1 MSWNLKS
8 GSGRPTTLGFFT
20 PPLVFG
26 ARSVN
31 IVSFFKRETG
41 SMAQQ
46 YQPGQRWI
54 SDSEAELGLGT
65 VLAQDGRL
73 LTVLYPATGETRQYA
88 LRNAPLTR
96 VRFSPGDVITHFE
109 NWKMTVREVDDVDGL
124 LVYHG
129 LNAQNEVVTLP
140 ETQLSNFI
148 QFRLATDRL
157 FAGQID
163 QLSWFSLRYNTLE
176 HTSRQLQSSL
186 WGLGGVRAQPIAH
199 QLHIAREVA
208 DRIAPR
214 VLLADEVG
222 LGKTIE
228 AGLVI
233 HRQLLSGRA
242 NRVLILVPENLQH
255 QWLVEMRRRFNLQVA
270 LFDAERFMESD
281 AGNPFEDTQLALVA
295 LEWLVEDEKAQDAL
309 FAAGWDLMVVDEA
322 HHLVWHEDKASRE
335 YSLVEQLAEVIAG
348 VLLLTATPEQLGQDS
363 HFARLRL
370 LDPNRFHDLKAFRAE
385 SENYRPVA
393 QAVQELLDKG
403 KLSPQAQTTIHGFL
417 GAEGDALLAAV
428 NAGDDEAKSRLIRE
442 LLDRHGTGRVLFRNT
457 RAAVQGFP
465 ERKLHEYPLPCPVE
479 YLELP
484 VGEHAD
490 LYPEVS
496 FQAHSE
502 VSEEERW
509 WRFDPR
515 VDWLIDTLKMLKR
528 VKVLVI
534 CAHAE
539 TAMDLEDALRVRS
552 GIPATVFHEGMNILE
567 RDRAAAYFADE
578 EFGAQVLICSEIGS
592 EGRNF
597 QFSHHLV
604 LFDLPS
610 HPDLLEQRIGRLD
623 RIGQKHTIELHV
635 PFLET
640 SPQARLF
647 QWYHEALN
655 AFLNTCPTGNALQH
669 QFGSRLLPLLESG
682 DDDEW
687 QKLINEARAERERLE
702 SELHTGRDRLLEL
715 NSGGAGEG
723 EALVEAILDQDDQ
736 FSLPI
741 YMETLFDAFG
751 IDSEDH
757 SENALILKPSEK
769 MLDASFPLGD
779 DEGVTITYDRNQAL
793 SREDMQFITWEHPM
807 VQGGMDLVL
816 SGSMGNTAVALIK
829 NKALK
834 PGTVLLELIYVSE
847 VVAPRSL
854 QLGRYL
860 PPAALRC
867 LLDPNGN
874 DLSSRVSFNTLN
886 DQLESVPR
894 ASANKFIQAQRD
906 LLTPRINAGE
916 EKITP
921 KHAERVAEAQRR
933 LAADTEEELARLTAL
948 QAVNPTVRDSELV
961 ALRAQREQGLAMLE
975 KAALRLEA
983 IRVLVAG

>member
-1 MSWNLKS
+1 
-8 GSGRPTTLGFFT
+8 
-20 PPLVFG
+20 
-26 ARSVN
+26 
-31 IVSFFKRETG
+31 
-41 SMAQQ
+41 MAQQ

-73 LTVLYPATGETRQYA
+73 LTVLYPATGDTRQYS

-96 VRFSPGDVITHFE
+96 VRFSPGDQITHFE
-109 NWKMTVREVDDVDGL
+109 GWKLTVREVDDVDGL

-129 LNAQNEVVTLP
+129 LDGQNQACTLP

-148 QFRLATDRL
+148 QFRLASDRL

-163 QLSWFSLRYNTLE
+163 PLPWFSLRYNTLE
-176 HTSRQLQSSL
+176 HTSRQLQSAL
-186 WGLGGVRAQPIAH
+186 WGLGGTRAQPIAH

-242 NRVLILVPENLQH
+242 SRVLILVPENLQH

-270 LFDAERFMESD
+270 LFDAERFIESD
-281 AGNPFEDTQLALVA
+281 ASNPFEDAQLALVA
-295 LEWLVEDEKAQDAL
+295 LEWLTEDEKAQDAL
-309 FAAGWDLMVVDEA
+309 FAAGWDLLVVDEA
-322 HHLVWHEDKASRE
+322 HHLVWHEEQVSPE
-335 YSLVEQLAEVIAG
+335 YGLVEQLAQVIPG

-370 LDPNRFHDLKAFRAE
+370 LDPNRFHDLAAFRAE
-385 SENYRPVA
+385 SEHYRPVA
-393 QAVQELLDKG
+393 EAVQELLDEG
-403 KLSPQAQTTIHGFL
+403 RLSAKAHATIEGFL
-417 GAEGDALLAAV
+417 GAEGEALLAAV
-428 NAGDDEAKSRLIRE
+428 NDGDTQASARLIRE

-465 ERKLHEYPLPCPVE
+465 ERNLHPYPLPSPDQ
-479 YLELP
+479 YMELP
-484 VGEHAD
+484 VGEHAE
-490 LYPEVS
+490 LYPEVA
-496 FQAHSE
+496 FQSQGDTD
-502 VSEEERW
+502 EEERW

-552 GIPATVFHEGMNILE
+552 GIPATVFHEGMSILE

-597 QFSHHLV
+597 QFAHHLV
-604 LFDLPS
+604 LFDLPA

-635 PFLET
+635 PYLQN
-640 SPQARLF
+640 SPQERLF
-647 QWYHEALN
+647 QWYDQALN
-655 AFLNTCPTGNALQH
+655 AFLATCPTGNALQH
-669 QFGSRLLPLLESG
+669 QFGPRLLPLLESG
-682 DDDEW
+682 DDGEW
-687 QKLINEARAERERLE
+687 QVLVDEARAERERLE
-702 SELHTGRDRLLEL
+702 AELHSGRDRLLEL

-723 EALVEAILDQDDQ
+723 QELVEAILEQDDQ
-736 FSLPI
+736 FALPI

-834 PGTVLLELIYVSE
+834 PGTVLLELLFVSE

-867 LLDPNGN
+867 LLDTNGN
-874 DLSSRVSFNTLN
+874 DLASRVAFETLN

-894 ASANKFIQAQRD
+894 ASANKFVQAQRD
-906 LLTPRINAGE
+906 VLAKRISGGE
-916 EKITP
+916 EKILPT
-921 KHAERVAEAQRR
+921 HIERVAEAQRR
-933 LAADTEEELARLTAL
+933 LAAEADEELARLTAL
-948 QAVNPTVRDSELV
+948 KAVNPSVRDSEIDT
-961 ALRAQREQGLAMLE
+961 LRKQRDDGLAMLD

>member
-1 MSWNLKS
+1 
-8 GSGRPTTLGFFT
+8 
-20 PPLVFG
+20 
-26 ARSVN
+26 
-31 IVSFFKRETG
+31 
-41 SMAQQ
+41 MAQQ

-65 VLAQDGRL
+65 ILAQDGRL
-73 LTVLYPATGETRQYA
+73 LTVLYPATGDTRQYS

-96 VRFSPGDVITHFE
+96 VRFSPGDQITHFE
-109 NWKMTVREVDDVDGL
+109 GWKLTVREVEDIDGL
-124 LVYHG
+124 MVYHG
-129 LNAQNEVVTLP
+129 LDGQNQPRTLP

-148 QFRLATDRL
+148 QFRLASDRL

-163 QLSWFSLRYNTLE
+163 PLSWFSLRYNTLQ
-176 HTSRQLQSSL
+176 HTSKQMQSAL
-186 WGLGGVRAQPIAH
+186 WGLGGCRAQPIAH

-208 DRIAPR
+208 DRSAPR

-270 LFDAERFMESD
+270 LFDAERFIESD
-281 AGNPFEDTQLALVA
+281 ASNPFEDAQLALVA
-295 LEWLVEDEKAQDAL
+295 LEWLVDDEKAQDAL

-322 HHLVWHEDKASRE
+322 HHLVWHEDQASTE
-335 YSLVEQLAEVIAG
+335 YSLVEQLAQVIPG

-370 LDPNRFHDLKAFRAE
+370 LDPNRFHDLAAFRAE
-385 SENYRPVA
+385 SEHYRPVA
-393 QAVQELLDKG
+393 EAVQELLDEG
-403 KLSPQAQTTIHGFL
+403 RLSPKAHATIQGFL
-417 GAEGDALLAAV
+417 GAEGEALLAAV
-428 NAGDDEAKSRLIRE
+428 NDGDTQASARLIRE

-457 RAAVQGFP
+457 RAAIQGFP
-465 ERKLHEYPLPCPVE
+465 ERQLHPYPLATPE
-479 YLELP
+479 QYRDLP
-484 VGEHAD
+484 AGEHAE
-490 LYPEVS
+490 LYPEVA
-496 FQAHSE
+496 FQAQGE
-502 VSEEERW
+502 AADDERW

-528 VKVLVI
+528 TKVLVI

-552 GIPATVFHEGMNILE
+552 GIPASVFHEGMSILE

-597 QFSHHLV
+597 QFAHHLV
-604 LFDLPS
+604 MFDLPA

-623 RIGQKHTIELHV
+623 RIGQKHTIQLHI
-635 PFLET
+635 PYLQD
-640 SPQARLF
+640 SPQERLF
-647 QWYHEALN
+647 QWYHEGLN

-669 QFGSRLLPLLESG
+669 QFGPRLLPLLEGGESKAWNALVA
-682 DDDEW
+682 D
-687 QKLINEARAERERLE
+687 ARGERECLE
-702 SELHTGRDRLLEL
+702 AELHTGRDRLLEL

-723 EALVEAILDQDDQ
+723 QALVEDILEQDDQ
-736 FSLPI
+736 FALPI

-779 DEGVTITYDRNQAL
+779 DEGVTITYDRAQAL
-793 SREDMQFITWEHPM
+793 SREDMQFLTWEHPM

-834 PGTVLLELIYVSE
+834 PGTVLLELLFVSE

-867 LLDPNGN
+867 LLDANGN
-874 DLSSRVSFNTLN
+874 DLASRVAFETLN

-894 ASANKFIQAQRD
+894 ASANKFVQAQRD
-906 LLTPRINAGE
+906 VLAKRISGGE
-916 EKITP
+916 EKILP
-921 KHAERVAEAQRR
+921 IHVERVAEAQRR
-933 LAADTEEELARLTAL
+933 LAAEADEELARLVAL
-948 QAVNPTVRDSELV
+948 QAVNPSVRDSEID
-961 ALRAQREQGLAMLE
+961 ALRKQREDGLAMLE

>member
-1 MSWNLKS
+1 
-8 GSGRPTTLGFFT
+8 
-20 PPLVFG
+20 
-26 ARSVN
+26 
-31 IVSFFKRETG
+31 
-41 SMAQQ
+41 MAQQ

-65 VLAQDGRL
+65 ILAQDGRL
-73 LTVLYPATGETRQYA
+73 LTVLYPATGDTRQYS

-96 VRFSPGDVITHFE
+96 VRFSPGDQITHFE
-109 NWKMTVREVDDVDGL
+109 GWKLTVREVEDIDGL
-124 LVYHG
+124 MVYHG
-129 LNAQNEVVTLP
+129 LDAQNQPRTLP

-148 QFRLATDRL
+148 QFRLASDRL

-163 QLSWFSLRYNTLE
+163 PLSWFSLRYNTLH
-176 HTSRQLQSSL
+176 HTSKQMQSAL
-186 WGLGGVRAQPIAH
+186 WGLGGCRAQPIAH

-208 DRIAPR
+208 DRSAPR

-242 NRVLILVPENLQH
+242 SRVLILVPENLQH

-270 LFDAERFMESD
+270 LFDAERFIESD
-281 AGNPFEDTQLALVA
+281 ASNPFEDAQLALVA

-309 FAAGWDLMVVDEA
+309 FAAGWDLLVVDEA
-322 HHLVWHEDKASRE
+322 HHLVWHEDQVSAE
-335 YSLVEQLAEVIAG
+335 YALVEQLAEVIPG

-370 LDPNRFHDLKAFRAE
+370 LDPNRFHDLAAFRAE

-393 QAVQELLDKG
+393 EAVQELLDQG
-403 KLSPQAQTTIHGFL
+403 RLSPEAHATIEGFL
-417 GAEGDALLAAV
+417 GAEGEALLAAV
-428 NAGDDEAKSRLIRE
+428 SDGDTQASARLIRE

-465 ERKLHEYPLPCPVE
+465 ERQLHPYPLANPE
-479 YLELP
+479 QYQALP
-484 VGEHAD
+484 AGERAE
-490 LYPEVS
+490 LYPEVA
-496 FQAHSE
+496 FQAQGE
-502 VSEEERW
+502 TADEQRW

-528 VKVLVI
+528 TKVLVI

-552 GIPATVFHEGMNILE
+552 GIPASVFHEGMSILE

-597 QFSHHLV
+597 QFAHHLV
-604 LFDLPS
+604 MFDLPA

-623 RIGQKHTIELHV
+623 RIGQQHIIELHV
-635 PFLET
+635 PYLQD
-640 SPQARLF
+640 SPQERLF
-647 QWYHEALN
+647 QWYHEGLN

-669 QFGSRLLPLLESG
+669 QFGSRLLAQLAGGEAKAWTALVS
-682 DDDEW
+682 
-687 QKLINEARAERERLE
+687 EARAQRERLE
-702 SELHTGRDRLLEL
+702 AELHSGRDRLLEL

-723 EALVEAILDQDDQ
+723 QALVEAILEQDDQ
-736 FSLPI
+736 FALPI
-741 YMETLFDAFG
+741 YMETLFAAFG

-779 DEGVTITYDRNQAL
+779 DEGVTITYDRAQAL
-793 SREDMQFITWEHPM
+793 SREDMQFLTWEHPM

-816 SGSMGNTAVALIK
+816 SGSM
-829 NKALK
+829 
-834 PGTVLLELIYVSE
+834 
-847 VVAPRSL
+847 
-854 QLGRYL
+854 
-860 PPAALRC
+860 
-867 LLDPNGN
+867 
-874 DLSSRVSFNTLN
+874 
-886 DQLESVPR
+886 
-894 ASANKFIQAQRD
+894 
-906 LLTPRINAGE
+906 
-916 EKITP
+916 
-921 KHAERVAEAQRR
+921 
-933 LAADTEEELARLTAL
+933 
-948 QAVNPTVRDSELV
+948 
-961 ALRAQREQGLAMLE
+961 
-975 KAALRLEA
+975 
-983 IRVLVAG
+983 

>member
-1 MSWNLKS
+1 
-8 GSGRPTTLGFFT
+8 
-20 PPLVFG
+20 
-26 ARSVN
+26 
-31 IVSFFKRETG
+31 
-41 SMAQQ
+41 MA
-46 YQPGQRWI
+46 
-54 SDSEAELGLGT
+54 E
-65 VLAQDGRL
+65 
-73 LTVLYPATGETRQYA
+73 
-88 LRNAPLTR
+88 
-96 VRFSPGDVITHFE
+96 
-109 NWKMTVREVDDVDGL
+109 
-124 LVYHG
+124 
-129 LNAQNEVVTLP
+129 
-140 ETQLSNFI
+140 
-148 QFRLATDRL
+148 
-157 FAGQID
+157 
-163 QLSWFSLRYNTLE
+163 
-176 HTSRQLQSSL
+176 
-186 WGLGGVRAQPIAH
+186 
-199 QLHIAREVA
+199 
-208 DRIAPR
+208 
-214 VLLADEVG
+214 
-222 LGKTIE
+222 
-228 AGLVI
+228 
-233 HRQLLSGRA
+233 
-242 NRVLILVPENLQH
+242 
-255 QWLVEMRRRFNLQVA
+255 
-270 LFDAERFMESD
+270 
-281 AGNPFEDTQLALVA
+281 
-295 LEWLVEDEKAQDAL
+295 
-309 FAAGWDLMVVDEA
+309 
-322 HHLVWHEDKASRE
+322 
-335 YSLVEQLAEVIAG
+335 
-348 VLLLTATPEQLGQDS
+348 
-363 HFARLRL
+363 
-370 LDPNRFHDLKAFRAE
+370 
-385 SENYRPVA
+385 
-393 QAVQELLDKG
+393 AVQELLDKG
-403 KLSPQAQTTIHGFL
+403 RLSAKAHKTIQGFL
-417 GAEGDALLAAV
+417 GNEGEALLTAV
-428 NAGDDEAKSRLIRE
+428 NDGDTEASARLVRE

-465 ERKLHEYPLPCPVE
+465 ERKLHPYPLPCPDE

-484 VGEHAD
+484 LGDHAE

-496 FQAHSE
+496 FQAQPDA
-502 VSEEERW
+502 SEEERW
-509 WRFDPR
+509 WKFDPR
-515 VDWLIDTLKMLKR
+515 VEWLIDTLKMLKR
-528 VKVLVI
+528 TKVLVI

-623 RIGQKHTIELHV
+623 RIGQKHIIELHV
-635 PFLET
+635 PYLET
-640 SPQARLF
+640 SPQERLF

-669 QFGSRLLPLLESG
+669 QFGPRLLPLLEEA
-682 DDDEW
+682 DDGEW
-687 QKLINEARAERERLE
+687 QALIDEARTERERLE
-702 SELHTGRDRLLEL
+702 AELHTGRDRLLEL

-723 EALVEAILDQDDQ
+723 DALVEDILEQDDQ
-736 FSLPI
+736 FALPI

-834 PGTVLLELIYVSE
+834 PGTVLLELLYVSE

-867 LLDPNGN
+867 LLDANGN
-874 DLSSRVSFNTLN
+874 DLSPRVSFETLN

-906 LLTPRINAGE
+906 QLTPRINAGE
-916 EKITP
+916 DKIAP
-921 KHAERVAEAQRR
+921 RHAERVAEARRR
-933 LAADTEEELARLTAL
+933 LAADTDEELARLTAL
-948 QAVNPTVRDSELV
+948 QAVNPTVRDSELD
-961 ALRAQREQGLAMLE
+961 ALRQQREQGLAMLD

>member
-1 MSWNLKS
+1 
-8 GSGRPTTLGFFT
+8 
-20 PPLVFG
+20 
-26 ARSVN
+26 
-31 IVSFFKRETG
+31 
-41 SMAQQ
+41 MAQQ

-65 VLAQDGRL
+65 ILAQDGRL
-73 LTVLYPATGETRQYA
+73 LTVLYPATGDTRQYA

-96 VRFSPGDVITHFE
+96 VRFSPGDQITHFE
-109 NWKMTVREVDDVDGL
+109 GWKLTVREVEDIDGL
-124 LVYHG
+124 MVYHG
-129 LNAQNEVVTLP
+129 LDGQNQPRTLP

-148 QFRLATDRL
+148 QFRLASDRL

-163 QLSWFSLRYNTLE
+163 PLSWFSLRYNTLQ
-176 HTSRQLQSSL
+176 HTSKQMQSSL
-186 WGLGGVRAQPIAH
+186 WGLGGCRAQPIAH

-208 DRIAPR
+208 DRSAPR

-242 NRVLILVPENLQH
+242 SRVLILVPENLQH

-270 LFDAERFMESD
+270 LFDAERFIESD
-281 AGNPFEDTQLALVA
+281 ASNPFEDAQLALVA
-295 LEWLVEDEKAQDAL
+295 LEWLVDDDKAQDAL

-322 HHLVWHEDKASRE
+322 HHLVWHEEQASAE
-335 YSLVEQLAEVIAG
+335 YALVEQLAEVIPG

-370 LDPNRFHDLKAFRAE
+370 LDPNRFHDLAAFRAE
-385 SENYRPVA
+385 SEHYRPVA
-393 QAVQELLDKG
+393 EAVQELLDEG
-403 KLSPQAQTTIHGFL
+403 RLSPTAHATIQGFL
-417 GAEGDALLAAV
+417 GAEGEALLAAV
-428 NAGDDEAKSRLIRE
+428 SDGDSQASARLVRE

-465 ERKLHEYPLPCPVE
+465 ERNLHPYPLANPE
-479 YLELP
+479 QYRDLP
-484 VGEHAD
+484 AGEHAE
-490 LYPEVS
+490 LYPEVA
-496 FQAHSE
+496 FQAQGES
-502 VSEEERW
+502 SDEERW

-528 VKVLVI
+528 TKVLVI

-552 GIPATVFHEGMNILE
+552 GIPATVFHEGMSILE

-597 QFSHHLV
+597 QFAHHLV
-604 LFDLPS
+604 MFDLPA

-635 PFLET
+635 PYLQD
-640 SPQARLF
+640 SPQQRLF
-647 QWYHEALN
+647 QWYHDGLN

-669 QFGSRLLPLLESG
+669 QFGPRLLPMLEGG
-682 DDDEW
+682 DDKVWDA
-687 QKLINEARAERERLE
+687 LVAEARGERERLE
-702 SELHTGRDRLLEL
+702 AELHSGRDRLLEL

-723 EALVEAILDQDDQ
+723 QALVEAILEQDDQ
-736 FSLPI
+736 FALPI

-779 DEGVTITYDRNQAL
+779 DEGVTITYDRAQAL
-793 SREDMQFITWEHPM
+793 SREDMQFLTWEHPM

-834 PGTVLLELIYVSE
+834 PGTVLLELLFVSE

-867 LLDPNGN
+867 LLDANGN
-874 DLSSRVSFNTLN
+874 DLAGRVAFETLN

-894 ASANKFIQAQRD
+894 ASANKFVQAQRD
-906 LLTPRINAGE
+906 VLATRISGGE
-916 EKITP
+916 AKIMPT
-921 KHAERVAEAQRR
+921 HVERVAEAQRR
-933 LAADTEEELARLTAL
+933 LAAEADEELARLTAL
-948 QAVNPTVRDSELV
+948 KAVNPSVRDSEIE
-961 ALRAQREQGLAMLE
+961 ALRKQREDGLAMLE

>member
-1 MSWNLKS
+1 
-8 GSGRPTTLGFFT
+8 
-20 PPLVFG
+20 
-26 ARSVN
+26 
-31 IVSFFKRETG
+31 
-41 SMAQQ
+41 MAQ

-65 VLAQDGRL
+65 ILAEDGRL

-88 LRNAPLTR
+88 TRNAPLTR
-96 VRFSPGDVITHFE
+96 VRFAPGDEITHFE
-109 NWKMTVREVDDVDGL
+109 GWKLTVQEVEDVDGL

-129 LNAQNEVVTLP
+129 LDAQHKPVTMP

-148 QFRLATDRL
+148 QFRLASDRL

-163 QLSWFSLRYNTLE
+163 PLAWFALRYHSLE
-176 HTSRQLQSSL
+176 HNSRLLQSSL
-186 WGLGGVRAQPIAH
+186 WGLGGARAQPIAH

-242 NRVLILVPENLQH
+242 SRVLILVPENLQH
-255 QWLVEMRRRFNLQVA
+255 QWLVEMRRRFNLDVA

-281 AGNPFEDTQLALVA
+281 ASNPFEDCQLALVA
-295 LEWLVEDEKAQDAL
+295 LEWLKDDEKAQDAL
-309 FAAGWDLMVVDEA
+309 FAAGWDLLVVDEA
-322 HHLVWHEDKASRE
+322 HHLVWHPEQASAE
-335 YSLVEQLAEVIAG
+335 YSLVEQLAEVIPG

-370 LDPNRFHDLKAFRAE
+370 LDPARFHDLEAFRAE
-385 SENYRPVA
+385 SSQYRPVA
-393 QAVQELLDKG
+393 EAVQELLEQG
-403 KLSPQAQTTIHGFL
+403 KLSAQARDAIGGFL
-417 GAEGDALLAAV
+417 GDEGRELLDAV
-428 NAGDDEAKSRLIRE
+428 DSGDDDARARLVRE
-442 LLDRHGTGRVLFRNT
+442 LLDRHGTGRLLFRNT

-465 ERKLHEYPLPCPVE
+465 ERELHPYPLPSPDE

-484 VGEHAD
+484 VGEHAE

-496 FQAHSE
+496 YQAQ
-502 VSEEERW
+502 EEIDDEQRW
-509 WRFDPR
+509 WRIDPR
-515 VDWLIDTLKMLKR
+515 VEWLIDTLKMLKKF
-528 VKVLVI
+528 KVLVI

-539 TAMDLEDALRVRS
+539 TALDLEDALRVRS
-552 GIPATVFHEGMNILE
+552 GIPATVFHEGMSILE

-597 QFSHHLV
+597 QFAHHLV
-604 LFDLPS
+604 LFDLPA
-610 HPDLLEQRIGRLD
+610 HPDLLEQRVGRLD
-623 RIGQKHTIELHV
+623 RIGQKHRIQLHV
-635 PFLET
+635 PYLEN
-640 SPQARLF
+640 SPQERLF
-647 QWYHEALN
+647 QWYHQALN
-655 AFLNTCPTGNALQH
+655 AFLATCPTGNALQH
-669 QFGSRLLPLLESG
+669 QFGPRLLPLLENG
-682 DDDEW
+682 DDGQWQQLLDE
-687 QKLINEARAERERLE
+687 ATAERIRLE
-702 SELHTGRDRLLEL
+702 GELHSGRDRLLEL

-723 EALVEAILDQDDQ
+723 EALVEAILEQDDQ
-736 FSLPI
+736 FTLPI
-741 YMETLFDAFG
+741 YMEELFNAFG

-757 SENALILKPSEK
+757 SDNALILRPSEK

-779 DEGVTITYDRNQAL
+779 DEAVTITYDREQAL
-793 SREDMQFITWEHPM
+793 AREDMQFLTWEHPM

-834 PGTVLLELIYVSE
+834 PGTVLLELLYVSE
-847 VVAPRSL
+847 VVGPRKL
-854 QLGRYL
+854 QLGRFL

-867 LLDPNGN
+867 LLDANGN
-874 DLSSRVSFNTLN
+874 DLAPKVGFETLN

-894 ASANKFIQAQRD
+894 ASANKFVQAQRD
-906 LLTPRINAGE
+906 VLAKQINDAEAKVMPR
-916 EKITP
+916 
-921 KHAERVAEAQRR
+921 HVERVAEAKRR
-933 LAADTEEELARLTAL
+933 LIAELDEELARLVAL
-948 QAVNPTVRDSELV
+948 QAVNPSVRDSEIN
-961 ALRAQREQGLAMLE
+961 ALREQREQSLAMFD

>member
-1 MSWNLKS
+1 
-8 GSGRPTTLGFFT
+8 
-20 PPLVFG
+20 
-26 ARSVN
+26 
-31 IVSFFKRETG
+31 
-41 SMAQQ
+41 MAQ

-65 VLAQDGRL
+65 ILAEDGRL

-88 LRNAPLTR
+88 TRNAPLTR
-96 VRFSPGDVITHFE
+96 VRFAPGDEITHFE
-109 NWKMTVREVDDVDGL
+109 GWKLTVQEVEDVDGL

-129 LNAQNEVVTLP
+129 LDAQHKPVTMP

-148 QFRLATDRL
+148 QFRLASDRL

-163 QLSWFSLRYNTLE
+163 PLAWFALRYHSLE
-176 HTSRQLQSSL
+176 HNSRLLQSSL
-186 WGLGGVRAQPIAH
+186 WGLGGARAQPIAH

-242 NRVLILVPENLQH
+242 GRVLILVPENLQH
-255 QWLVEMRRRFNLQVA
+255 QWLVEMRRRFNLDVA

-281 AGNPFEDTQLALVA
+281 ASNPFEDCQLALVA
-295 LEWLVEDEKAQDAL
+295 LEWLKDDEKAQDAL
-309 FAAGWDLMVVDEA
+309 FAAGWDLLVVDEA
-322 HHLVWHEDKASRE
+322 HHLVWHPEQASAE
-335 YSLVEQLAEVIAG
+335 YSLVEQLAEVIPG

-370 LDPNRFHDLKAFRAE
+370 LDPARFHDLEAFRAE
-385 SENYRPVA
+385 SSQYRPVA
-393 QAVQELLDKG
+393 EAVQELLDQG
-403 KLSPQAQTTIHGFL
+403 KLSAQARDAIGGFL
-417 GAEGDALLAAV
+417 GDEGRELLDAIDG
-428 NAGDDEAKSRLIRE
+428 GDEEARARLVRE
-442 LLDRHGTGRVLFRNT
+442 LLDRHGTGRLLFRNT

-465 ERKLHEYPLPCPVE
+465 ERELHPYPLPSPDE

-484 VGEHAD
+484 LGEHAE

-496 FQAHSE
+496 YQAQDDID
-502 VSEEERW
+502 EEQRW
-509 WRFDPR
+509 WRIDPR
-515 VDWLIDTLKMLKR
+515 VEWLIDTLKMLKKF
-528 VKVLVI
+528 KVLVI

-539 TAMDLEDALRVRS
+539 TALDLEDALRVRS
-552 GIPATVFHEGMNILE
+552 GIPATVFHEGMSILE

-597 QFSHHLV
+597 QFAHHLV
-604 LFDLPS
+604 LFDLPA

-623 RIGQKHTIELHV
+623 RIGQKHRIQLHV
-635 PFLET
+635 PYLEN
-640 SPQARLF
+640 SPQERLF
-647 QWYHEALN
+647 QWYHQALN
-655 AFLNTCPTGNALQH
+655 AFLATCPTGNALQH
-669 QFGSRLLPLLESG
+669 QFGPRLLPLLENG
-682 DDDEW
+682 DDGQWQQLVDE
-687 QKLINEARAERERLE
+687 ATAERIRLE
-702 SELHTGRDRLLEL
+702 GELHSGRDRLLEL

-723 EALVEAILDQDDQ
+723 EALVEAILEQDDQ
-736 FSLPI
+736 FTLPI
-741 YMETLFDAFG
+741 YMEELFNAFG

-757 SENALILKPSEK
+757 SDNALILRPSEK

-779 DEGVTITYDRNQAL
+779 DEAVTITYDREQAL
-793 SREDMQFITWEHPM
+793 AREDMQFLTWEHPM

-834 PGTVLLELIYVSE
+834 PGTVLLELLYVSE
-847 VVAPRSL
+847 VVGPRKL
-854 QLGRYL
+854 QLGRFL

-867 LLDPNGN
+867 LLDANGN
-874 DLSSRVSFNTLN
+874 DLAAKVGFETLN

-894 ASANKFIQAQRD
+894 ASANKFVQAQRD
-906 LLTPRINAGE
+906 VLAKQINDAEAKVMPR
-916 EKITP
+916 
-921 KHAERVAEAQRR
+921 HVERVAEAKRR
-933 LAADTEEELARLTAL
+933 LIAELDEELARLVAL
-948 QAVNPTVRDSELV
+948 RAVNPSVRDSEIE
-961 ALRAQREQGLAMLE
+961 ALREQREQSLAMFD

>member
-1 MSWNLKS
+1 
-8 GSGRPTTLGFFT
+8 
-20 PPLVFG
+20 
-26 ARSVN
+26 
-31 IVSFFKRETG
+31 
-41 SMAQQ
+41 MAQ

-65 VLAQDGRL
+65 VLSEDGRL

-88 LRNAPLTR
+88 TRNAPLTR
-96 VRFSPGDVITHFE
+96 VRFSPGDDIAHFE
-109 NWKMTVREVDDVDGL
+109 GWKLTVQEVDDVDGL

-129 LNAQNEVVTLP
+129 LNAQHQPVTMP

-148 QFRLATDRL
+148 QFRLASDRL

-163 QLSWFSLRYNTLE
+163 PLPWFRLRYQTLG
-176 HTSRQLQSSL
+176 HNSRLLQSSL
-186 WGLGGVRAQPIAH
+186 WGLGGARAQPIAH

-208 DRIAPR
+208 DRSAPR

-242 NRVLILVPENLQH
+242 SRVLILVPENLQH
-255 QWLVEMRRRFNLQVA
+255 QWLVEMRRRFNLPVA
-270 LFDAERFMESD
+270 LFDRERCAESD
-281 AGNPFEDTQLALVA
+281 ADNPFEDTQLALVA
-295 LEWLVEDEKAQDAL
+295 LEWLTEDDKAQDYL
-309 FAAGWDLMVVDEA
+309 LAADWDLLVVDEA
-322 HHLVWHEDKASRE
+322 HHLVWHPEQASRE
-335 YSLVEQLAEVIAG
+335 YDLVERLARQIAG
-348 VLLLTATPEQLGQDS
+348 VLLLTATPEQLGLDS

-370 LDPNRFHDLKAFRAE
+370 LDPDRFHDLAAFRAE
-385 SENYRPVA
+385 SAQYQPVA
-393 QAVQELLDKG
+393 EAVQELLDQG
-403 KLSPQAQTTIHGFL
+403 SLSSQARTAIHGFL
-417 GAEGDALLAAV
+417 GSAGDELLAAV
-428 NAGDDEAKSRLIRE
+428 ESGDAEARARMVRE

-457 RAAVQGFP
+457 RSAVRGFP
-465 ERKLHEYPLPCPVE
+465 ERQLHPYPLACPDV

-496 FQAHSE
+496 YQAQPE
-502 VSEEERW
+502 AGEEQRW

-515 VDWLIDTLKMLKR
+515 VEWLIDTLKMLKK

-539 TAMDLEDALRVRS
+539 TALDLEDALRVRS
-552 GIPATVFHEGMNILE
+552 GILATVFHEGMNILE

-597 QFSHHLV
+597 QFAHHLV

-623 RIGQKHTIELHV
+623 RIGQQHTIQLHV
-635 PFLET
+635 PYLEN
-640 SPQARLF
+640 SPQERLF
-647 QWYHEALN
+647 QWYHQALN
-655 AFLNTCPTGNALQH
+655 AFCNTCPTGNALQH
-669 QFGSRLLPLLESG
+669 QFGPRLLPLLEAG
-682 DDDEW
+682 DDGEW
-687 QKLINEARAERERLE
+687 QALVDEAQTERVRLE
-702 SELHTGRDRLLEL
+702 GELHAGRDRLLEL

-723 EALVEAILDQDDQ
+723 EALVEAILEQDDEYA
-736 FSLPI
+736 LPI
-741 YMETLFDAFG
+741 YMEALFDAFG

-757 SENALILKPSEK
+757 SENALILRPSEK

-779 DEGVTITYDRNQAL
+779 DEGVTITYDRDQAL
-793 SREDMQFITWEHPM
+793 SREDMQFLTWEHPM

-834 PGTVLLELIYVSE
+834 PGTVLLELLYVSE
-847 VVAPRSL
+847 VVAPRAL

-867 LLDPNGN
+867 LLDNNGN
-874 DLSSRVSFNTLN
+874 DLASKVSFETLS

-894 ASANKFIQAQRD
+894 ASANKFVQAQREV
-906 LLTPRINAGE
+906 LNPQINAGE
-916 EKITP
+916 AKVAP
-921 KHAERVAEAQRR
+921 RHAERVAEAKRR

-948 QAVNPTVRDSELV
+948 QAVNPSVRTSELE
-961 ALRAQREQGLAMLE
+961 ALRKQREQGLAMLD

>member
-1 MSWNLKS
+1 
-8 GSGRPTTLGFFT
+8 
-20 PPLVFG
+20 
-26 ARSVN
+26 
-31 IVSFFKRETG
+31 
-41 SMAQQ
+41 MAQ

-54 SDSEAELGLGT
+54 SESEAELGLGT
-65 VLAQDGRL
+65 VLSEDGRL

-88 LRNAPLTR
+88 TRNAPLTR
-96 VRFSPGDVITHFE
+96 VRFSPGDDITHFE
-109 NWKMTVREVDDVDGL
+109 GWKLTVQEVDDVDGL

-129 LNAQNEVVTLP
+129 LNAQHEPVTMP

-148 QFRLATDRL
+148 QFRLASDRL

-163 QLSWFSLRYNTLE
+163 PLAWFSLRYQTLA

-208 DRIAPR
+208 DRSAPR

-270 LFDAERFMESD
+270 LFDAERCAESD
-281 AGNPFEDTQLALVA
+281 ADNPFEDSQLALVA
-295 LEWLVEDEKAQDAL
+295 LEWLRDDERAQAHL
-309 FAAGWDLMVVDEA
+309 LAADWDLLVVDEA
-322 HHLVWHEDKASRE
+322 HHLVWHPEQASAE
-335 YSLVEQLAEVIAG
+335 YQLVEELARQIAG
-348 VLLLTATPEQLGQDS
+348 VLLLTATPEQLGLDS

-370 LDPNRFHDLKAFRAE
+370 LDPDRFHDLEAFRAE
-385 SENYRPVA
+385 SAQYQPVA
-393 QAVQELLDKG
+393 EAVQELLDQG
-403 KLSPQAQTTIHGFL
+403 KLSKKARDAIHGFL
-417 GAEGDALLAAV
+417 GTEGDELLAAV
-428 NAGDDEAKSRLIRE
+428 ESGDNDARARMVRE

-457 RAAVQGFP
+457 RSAVQGFP
-465 ERKLHEYPLPCPVE
+465 ERELHAYPLECPDE

-484 VGEHAD
+484 LGEHAD

-496 FQAHSE
+496 YQAQPE
-502 VSEEERW
+502 ANNDERW

-515 VDWLIDTLKMLKR
+515 VEWLIDTLKMLKK

-539 TAMDLEDALRVRS
+539 TALDLEDALRVRS
-552 GIPATVFHEGMNILE
+552 GIPTSVFHEGMNILE

-604 LFDLPS
+604 LFDLPA

-623 RIGQKHTIELHV
+623 RIGQKHTIQLHV
-635 PFLET
+635 PYLQT
-640 SPQARLF
+640 SPQERLF
-647 QWYHEALN
+647 QWYHQALN

-669 QFGSRLLPLLESG
+669 QFGPRLLPLLEAG

-687 QKLINEARAERERLE
+687 QTLVDEAQAERLRLE
-702 SELHTGRDRLLEL
+702 GELHAGRDRLLEL

-723 EALVEAILDQDDQ
+723 EALVEAILEQDDE
-736 FSLPI
+736 FALPI
-741 YMETLFDAFG
+741 YMEALFDAFG

-757 SENALILKPSEK
+757 SDNALILRPSEK

-779 DEGVTITYDRNQAL
+779 DEAVTITYDRNLAL
-793 SREDMQFITWEHPM
+793 SREDMQFLTWEHPM

-816 SGSMGNTAVALIK
+816 SGSMGNTSVALLK

-834 PGTVLLELIYVSE
+834 PGTVLLELLYVSE
-847 VVAPRSL
+847 VVAPRAL

-867 LLDPNGN
+867 LLDSNGN
-874 DLSSRVSFNTLN
+874 DLVGKVSLDKLN
-886 DQLESVPR
+886 EQLESVPR
-894 ASANKFIQAQRD
+894 ASANKFVQAQREV
-906 LLTPRINAGE
+906 LNPKINAGE
-916 EKITP
+916 AKIAP
-921 KHAERVAEAQRR
+921 VHAQRVAEAKQR

-948 QAVNPTVRDSELV
+948 QAVNPSVRTSELD
-961 ALRAQREQGLAMLE
+961 ALRHRREQGLAMLD

>member
-1 MSWNLKS
+1 
-8 GSGRPTTLGFFT
+8 
-20 PPLVFG
+20 
-26 ARSVN
+26 
-31 IVSFFKRETG
+31 
-41 SMAQQ
+41 MAQQ

-65 VLAQDGRL
+65 ILAQDGRL
-73 LTVLYPATGETRQYA
+73 LTVLYPATGDTRQYS

-96 VRFSPGDVITHFE
+96 VRFSPGDQITHFE
-109 NWKMTVREVDDVDGL
+109 GWKLTVREVEDIDGL
-124 LVYHG
+124 MVYHG
-129 LNAQNEVVTLP
+129 LDGQNQARTLP

-148 QFRLATDRL
+148 QFRLASDRL

-163 QLSWFSLRYNTLE
+163 PLSWFSLRYNTLQ
-176 HTSRQLQSSL
+176 HTSKQMQSSL
-186 WGLGGVRAQPIAH
+186 WGLGGCRAQPIAH

-208 DRIAPR
+208 DRSAPR

-242 NRVLILVPENLQH
+242 SRVLILVPENLQH

-270 LFDAERFMESD
+270 LFDAERFIESD
-281 AGNPFEDTQLALVA
+281 ASNPFEDAQLALVA
-295 LEWLVEDEKAQDAL
+295 LEWLVDDEKAQDAL

-322 HHLVWHEDKASRE
+322 HHLVWHEEQASTE
-335 YSLVEQLAEVIAG
+335 YSLVEQLAQVIPG

-370 LDPNRFHDLKAFRAE
+370 LDPNRFHDLAAFRAE
-385 SENYRPVA
+385 SEHYRPVA
-393 QAVQELLDKG
+393 EAVQELLDEG
-403 KLSPQAQTTIHGFL
+403 RLSPKAHATIQGFL
-417 GAEGDALLAAV
+417 GAEGEALLAAV
-428 NAGDDEAKSRLIRE
+428 SDGDSQASARLIRE

-457 RAAVQGFP
+457 RAAIQGFP
-465 ERKLHEYPLPCPVE
+465 ERQLHPYPLANPE
-479 YLELP
+479 QYRDLP
-484 VGEHAD
+484 AGEHAE
-490 LYPEVS
+490 LYPEVA
-496 FQAHSE
+496 FQAQGEASD
-502 VSEEERW
+502 EERW

-528 VKVLVI
+528 TKVLVI

-552 GIPATVFHEGMNILE
+552 GIPATVFHEGMSILE

-597 QFSHHLV
+597 QFAHHLV
-604 LFDLPS
+604 MFDLPA

-623 RIGQKHTIELHV
+623 RIGQKHTIELHI
-635 PFLET
+635 PYLQD
-640 SPQARLF
+640 SPQERLF
-647 QWYHEALN
+647 QWYHDGLN

-669 QFGSRLLPLLESG
+669 RFGPRLLPMLEGG
-682 DDDEW
+682 DGKAW
-687 QKLINEARAERERLE
+687 TALVAEARGERERLE
-702 SELHTGRDRLLEL
+702 AELHSGRDRLLEL

-723 EALVEAILDQDDQ
+723 QALVEAILEQDDQ
-736 FSLPI
+736 FALPI

-779 DEGVTITYDRNQAL
+779 DEGVTITYDRAQAL
-793 SREDMQFITWEHPM
+793 SREDMQFLTWEHPM

-834 PGTVLLELIYVSE
+834 PGTVLLELLFVSE

-867 LLDPNGN
+867 LLDANGN
-874 DLSSRVSFNTLN
+874 DLASRVAFETLN

-894 ASANKFIQAQRD
+894 ASANKFVQAQRD
-906 LLTPRINAGE
+906 VLAKRISGGE
-916 EKITP
+916 EKILPT
-921 KHAERVAEAQRR
+921 HVERVAEAQRR
-933 LAADTEEELARLTAL
+933 LAAEADEELARLTAL
-948 QAVNPTVRDSELV
+948 KAVNPSVRDSEIDT
-961 ALRAQREQGLAMLE
+961 LRKQREDGLAMLE

>member
-1 MSWNLKS
+1 
-8 GSGRPTTLGFFT
+8 
-20 PPLVFG
+20 
-26 ARSVN
+26 
-31 IVSFFKRETG
+31 
-41 SMAQQ
+41 MAQQ

-65 VLAQDGRL
+65 ILAQDGRL
-73 LTVLYPATGETRQYA
+73 LTVLYPATGDTRQYS

-96 VRFSPGDVITHFE
+96 VRFSPGDQITHFE
-109 NWKMTVREVDDVDGL
+109 GWKLTVREVDMVDGL
-124 LVYHG
+124 LIYHG
-129 LNAQNEVVTLP
+129 IDPQNVPRTMP

-148 QFRLATDRL
+148 QFRLASDRL

-163 QLSWFSLRYNTLE
+163 PLSWFSLRYNTLQ
-176 HTSRQLQSSL
+176 HTSKQMLSSL

-242 NRVLILVPENLQH
+242 SRVLILVPENLQH

-270 LFDAERFMESD
+270 LFDAERFIESD
-281 AGNPFEDTQLALVA
+281 ASNPFEDAQLALVA

-322 HHLVWHEDKASRE
+322 HHLVWHEEQASAE
-335 YSLVEQLAEVIAG
+335 YSLVEQLAQVIPG

-370 LDPNRFHDLKAFRAE
+370 LDPNRFHDLAAFRAE

-393 QAVQELLDKG
+393 EAVQELLDEG
-403 KLSPQAQTTIHGFL
+403 RLSPKAHATIHGFL
-417 GAEGDALLAAV
+417 GAEGEALLAAV
-428 NAGDDEAKSRLIRE
+428 NDGDTQASARLIRE

-457 RAAVQGFP
+457 RAAIQGFP
-465 ERKLHEYPLPCPVE
+465 ERELHPYPLANPE
-479 YLELP
+479 QYAALP
-484 VGEHAD
+484 AGERAE
-490 LYPEVS
+490 LYPEVA
-496 FQAHSE
+496 FQAQGETSD
-502 VSEEERW
+502 EERW

-528 VKVLVI
+528 TKVLVI

-552 GIPATVFHEGMNILE
+552 GIPASVFHEGMSILE

-597 QFSHHLV
+597 QFAHHLV
-604 LFDLPS
+604 MFDLPA

-623 RIGQKHTIELHV
+623 RIGQKHTIQLHI
-635 PFLET
+635 PYLQN
-640 SPQARLF
+640 SPQERLF
-647 QWYHEALN
+647 QWYQQGLN

-669 QFGSRLLPLLESG
+669 KFGPRLLPLLAEG
-682 DDDEW
+682 EEKAWDTLVAD
-687 QKLINEARAERERLE
+687 ARQERERLE
-702 SELHTGRDRLLEL
+702 AELHTGRDRLLEL

-723 EALVEAILDQDDQ
+723 EALVEAILEQDDQ
-736 FSLPI
+736 FALPI

-757 SENALILKPSEK
+757 SENALVLRPSEK

-793 SREDMQFITWEHPM
+793 SREDMQFLTWEHPM

-834 PGTVLLELIYVSE
+834 PGTVLLELLYVSE

-867 LLDPNGN
+867 LLDANGN
-874 DLSSRVSFNTLN
+874 DLSARVSFETLN
-886 DQLESVPR
+886 DQLESVPK
-894 ASANKFIQAQRD
+894 ASANKFVQAQRD
-906 LLTPRINAGE
+906 VLGQRIAAGE
-916 EKITP
+916 AKILP
-921 KHAERVAEAQRR
+921 SHEARVAEAQQR
-933 LAADTEEELARLTAL
+933 LAAESDEELARLTAL
-948 QAVNPTVRDSELV
+948 QAVNPSVRDSEV
-961 ALRAQREQGLAMLE
+961 DALRKQREDGMAALQ

>member
-1 MSWNLKS
+1 
-8 GSGRPTTLGFFT
+8 
-20 PPLVFG
+20 
-26 ARSVN
+26 
-31 IVSFFKRETG
+31 
-41 SMAQQ
+41 MAQQ

-96 VRFSPGDVITHFE
+96 VRFSPGDSITHFE
-109 NWKMTVREVDDVDGL
+109 GWKMTVQQVDDVDGL
-124 LVYHG
+124 MFYHG
-129 LNAQNEVVTLP
+129 LNGQNEAVTLP

-148 QFRLATDRL
+148 QFRLASDRL

-163 QLSWFSLRYNTLE
+163 PLAWFSLRYNTLE

-242 NRVLILVPENLQH
+242 SRVLILVPENLQH

-270 LFDAERFMESD
+270 LFDEERFIESD
-281 AGNPFEDTQLALVA
+281 ASNPFEDTQLALVA

-309 FAAGWDLMVVDEA
+309 FAAGWDLLVVDEA
-322 HHLVWHEDKASRE
+322 HHLVWHEDKASPE
-335 YSLVEQLAEVIAG
+335 YTLVEQLAETIPG

-370 LDPNRFHDLKAFRAE
+370 LDPNRFHDLAAFRAE
-385 SENYRPVA
+385 SDNYRPVA
-393 QAVQELLDKG
+393 EAVQELLDKG
-403 KLSPQAQTTIHGFL
+403 RLSPEAHKTIHGFL
-417 GAEGDALLAAV
+417 GNEGEALLTAV
-428 NAGDDEAKSRLIRE
+428 NDGDTEASARLVRE

-465 ERKLHEYPLPCPVE
+465 ERKLHPYPLPCPDE

-484 VGEHAD
+484 LGDHAE

-496 FQAHSE
+496 FQAQPDA
-502 VSEEERW
+502 SEEERW
-509 WRFDPR
+509 WKFDPR
-515 VDWLIDTLKMLKR
+515 VEWLIDQLKMLKR
-528 VKVLVI
+528 TKVLVI

-597 QFSHHLV
+597 QFAHHLV

-623 RIGQKHTIELHV
+623 RIGQKHIIELHV
-635 PFLET
+635 PYLET
-640 SPQARLF
+640 SPQERLF
-647 QWYHEALN
+647 QWYNEALN

-669 QFGSRLLPLLESG
+669 QFGPRLLPLLEEA
-682 DDDEW
+682 DDGEW
-687 QKLINEARAERERLE
+687 QALIDEARSERERLE
-702 SELHTGRDRLLEL
+702 EELHTGRDRLLEL

-723 EALVEAILDQDDQ
+723 DALVEAILEQDDQ
-736 FSLPI
+736 FALPI

-834 PGTVLLELIYVSE
+834 PGTVLLELLYVSE

-867 LLDPNGN
+867 LLDANGN
-874 DLSSRVSFNTLN
+874 DLSPRVSFETLN

-906 LLTPRINAGE
+906 QLTPRINAGE
-916 EKITP
+916 DKIAP
-921 KHAERVAEAQRR
+921 RHAERVAEARRR
-933 LAADTEEELARLTAL
+933 LAADTDEELARLTAL
-948 QAVNPTVRDSELV
+948 QAVNPSVRDSELD
-961 ALRAQREQGLAMLE
+961 ALRKQREQGLAMLD

>member
-1 MSWNLKS
+1 
-8 GSGRPTTLGFFT
+8 
-20 PPLVFG
+20 
-26 ARSVN
+26 
-31 IVSFFKRETG
+31 
-41 SMAQQ
+41 MAQ

-65 VLAQDGRL
+65 ILAEDGRL

-88 LRNAPLTR
+88 TRNAPLTR
-96 VRFSPGDVITHFE
+96 VRFAPGDEITHFE
-109 NWKMTVREVDDVDGL
+109 GWKLTVQEVEDVDGL

-129 LNAQNEVVTLP
+129 LDAQHQPVTMP

-148 QFRLATDRL
+148 QFRLASDRL

-163 QLSWFSLRYNTLE
+163 PLAWFALRYHSLE
-176 HTSRQLQSSL
+176 HNSRLLQSSL
-186 WGLGGVRAQPIAH
+186 WGLGGARAQPIAH

-242 NRVLILVPENLQH
+242 SRVLILVPENLQH
-255 QWLVEMRRRFNLQVA
+255 QWLVEMRRRFNLDVA

-281 AGNPFEDTQLALVA
+281 ASNPFEDCQLALVA
-295 LEWLVEDEKAQDAL
+295 LEWLKDDDKAQDAL
-309 FAAGWDLMVVDEA
+309 FAAGWDLLVVDEA
-322 HHLVWHEDKASRE
+322 HHLVWHPEQASAE
-335 YSLVEQLAEVIAG
+335 YSLVEQLAEVIPG

-370 LDPNRFHDLKAFRAE
+370 LDPARFHDLEAFRAE
-385 SENYRPVA
+385 SSQYRPVA
-393 QAVQELLDKG
+393 EAVQELLDQG
-403 KLSPQAQTTIHGFL
+403 RLSAQARDAIGGFL
-417 GAEGDALLAAV
+417 GDEGRELLDAIDG
-428 NAGDDEAKSRLIRE
+428 GDEQARARLVRE
-442 LLDRHGTGRVLFRNT
+442 LLDRHGTGRLLFRNT

-465 ERKLHEYPLPCPVE
+465 ERELHPYPLPSPDE

-484 VGEHAD
+484 IGEHAE

-496 FQAHSE
+496 YQAQDD
-502 VSEEERW
+502 VDEEQRW
-509 WRFDPR
+509 WRIDPR
-515 VDWLIDTLKMLKR
+515 VEWLIDTLKMLKKF
-528 VKVLVI
+528 KVLVI

-539 TAMDLEDALRVRS
+539 TALDLEDALRVRS
-552 GIPATVFHEGMNILE
+552 GIPATVFHEGMSILE

-597 QFSHHLV
+597 QFAHHLV
-604 LFDLPS
+604 LFDLPA

-623 RIGQKHTIELHV
+623 RIGQKHRIQLHV
-635 PFLET
+635 PYLEN
-640 SPQARLF
+640 SPQERLF
-647 QWYHEALN
+647 QWYHQALN
-655 AFLNTCPTGNALQH
+655 AFLATCPTGNALQH
-669 QFGSRLLPLLESG
+669 QFGPRLLPLLENG
-682 DDDEW
+682 DDGQWQQLLDE
-687 QKLINEARAERERLE
+687 ATAERIRLE
-702 SELHTGRDRLLEL
+702 GELHSGRDRLLEL

-723 EALVEAILDQDDQ
+723 EALASAILEQDDQ
-736 FSLPI
+736 FTLPI
-741 YMETLFDAFG
+741 YMEELFNAFG

-757 SENALILKPSEK
+757 SDNALILRPSEK

-779 DEGVTITYDRNQAL
+779 DEAVTITYDREQAL
-793 SREDMQFITWEHPM
+793 VREDMQFLTWEHPM

-834 PGTVLLELIYVSE
+834 PGTVLLELLYVSE
-847 VVAPRSL
+847 VVGPRKL
-854 QLGRYL
+854 QLGRFL

-867 LLDPNGN
+867 LLDANGN
-874 DLSSRVSFNTLN
+874 DLAPKVGFETLN

-894 ASANKFIQAQRD
+894 ASANKFVQAQRD
-906 LLTPRINAGE
+906 VLAKQINDAEAKVMPR
-916 EKITP
+916 
-921 KHAERVAEAQRR
+921 HVERVSEAKRR
-933 LAADTEEELARLTAL
+933 LIAELDEELARLVAL
-948 QAVNPTVRDSELV
+948 QAVNPSVRDSEIN
-961 ALRAQREQGLAMLE
+961 ALREQREQSLAMFD

>member
-1 MSWNLKS
+1 
-8 GSGRPTTLGFFT
+8 
-20 PPLVFG
+20 
-26 ARSVN
+26 
-31 IVSFFKRETG
+31 
-41 SMAQQ
+41 MAQQ

-73 LTVLYPATGETRQYA
+73 LTVLYPATGDTRQYS

-96 VRFSPGDVITHFE
+96 VRFSPGDQITHFE
-109 NWKMTVREVDDVDGL
+109 GWKLTVREVDDVDGL

-129 LNAQNEVVTLP
+129 LDGQNQACTLP

-148 QFRLATDRL
+148 QFRLASDRL

-163 QLSWFSLRYNTLE
+163 PLPWFSLRYNTLE
-176 HTSRQLQSSL
+176 HTSRQLQSAL
-186 WGLGGVRAQPIAH
+186 WGLGGTRAQPIAH

-242 NRVLILVPENLQH
+242 SRVLILVPENLQH

-270 LFDAERFMESD
+270 LFDAERFIESD
-281 AGNPFEDTQLALVA
+281 ASNPFEDAQLALVA
-295 LEWLVEDEKAQDAL
+295 LEWLTEDEKAQDAL
-309 FAAGWDLMVVDEA
+309 FAAGWDLLVVDEA
-322 HHLVWHEDKASRE
+322 HHLVWHEEQVSPE
-335 YSLVEQLAEVIAG
+335 YALVEQLAQVIPG

-370 LDPNRFHDLKAFRAE
+370 LDPNRFHDLAAFRAE
-385 SENYRPVA
+385 SEHYRPVA
-393 QAVQELLDKG
+393 EAVQELLDEG
-403 KLSPQAQTTIHGFL
+403 RLSAKAHATIEGFL
-417 GAEGDALLAAV
+417 GAEGEALLAAV
-428 NAGDDEAKSRLIRE
+428 NDGDTQASARLIRE

-465 ERKLHEYPLPCPVE
+465 ERNLHPYPLPSPDQ
-479 YLELP
+479 YMELP
-484 VGEHAD
+484 VGEHAE
-490 LYPEVS
+490 LYPEVA
-496 FQAHSE
+496 FQSQGDTD
-502 VSEEERW
+502 EEQRW

-552 GIPATVFHEGMNILE
+552 GIPATVFHEGMSILE

-597 QFSHHLV
+597 QFAHHLV
-604 LFDLPS
+604 LFDLPA

-635 PFLET
+635 PYLQN
-640 SPQARLF
+640 SPQERLF
-647 QWYHEALN
+647 QWYDQALN
-655 AFLNTCPTGNALQH
+655 AFLATCPTGNALQH
-669 QFGSRLLPLLESG
+669 QFGPRLLPLLESG
-682 DDDEW
+682 DDGKW
-687 QKLINEARAERERLE
+687 QALVDEARAERERLE
-702 SELHTGRDRLLEL
+702 AELHSGRDRLLEL

-723 EALVEAILDQDDQ
+723 QELVEAILEQDDQ
-736 FSLPI
+736 FTLPI

-834 PGTVLLELIYVSE
+834 PGTVLLELLYVSE
-847 VVAPRSL
+847 VVAPRAL

-867 LLDPNGN
+867 LLDTNGN
-874 DLSSRVSFNTLN
+874 DLASRVSFETLN
-886 DQLESVPR
+886 DQLESVPK

-906 LLTPRINAGE
+906 VLTPRINSGE
-916 EKITP
+916 AKIMP
-921 KHAERVAEAQRR
+921 RHAERVAEAQRR
-933 LAADTEEELARLTAL
+933 LAAETDEELARLTAL
-948 QAVNPTVRDSELV
+948 QAVNPSVRDSEIEAV
-961 ALRAQREQGLAMLE
+961 RKQREQGLAMLE

>member
-1 MSWNLKS
+1 M
-8 GSGRPTTLGFFT
+8 
-20 PPLVFG
+20 VFG

-322 HHLVWHEDKASRE
+322 HHLVWHEEKASRE

-403 KLSPQAQTTIHGFL
+403 KLSAAAQKTIHGFL
-417 GAEGDALLAAV
+417 GAEGDTLLAAV
-428 NAGDDEAKSRLIRE
+428 NAGDDEAKARLIRE

-465 ERKLHEYPLPCPVE
+465 ERKLHQYPLPCPVE

-496 FQAHSE
+496 FQSQSDA
-502 VSEEERW
+502 SEEERW

-515 VDWLIDTLKMLKR
+515 VEWLIDTLKMLKR

-669 QFGSRLLPLLESG
+669 QFGPRLLPLLESG

-687 QKLINEARAERERLE
+687 QSLIDEARSERERLE

-723 EALVEAILDQDDQ
+723 EALVEDILEQDDQ

-867 LLDPNGN
+867 LLDANGN

-906 LLTPRINAGE
+906 QLTPRINAGE

>member
-1 MSWNLKS
+1 M
-8 GSGRPTTLGFFT
+8 
-20 PPLVFG
+20 V
-26 ARSVN
+26 
-31 IVSFFKRETG
+31 
-41 SMAQQ
+41 QQ

-73 LTVLYPATGETRQYA
+73 LTVLYPATGDTRQYS

-96 VRFSPGDVITHFE
+96 VRFSPGDQITHFE
-109 NWKMTVREVDDVDGL
+109 GWKLTVREVETIDGL

-129 LNAQNEVVTLP
+129 LNAQNQACTLP

-148 QFRLATDRL
+148 QFRLASDRL

-163 QLSWFSLRYNTLE
+163 PLPWFSLRYNTLE

-242 NRVLILVPENLQH
+242 SRVLILVPENLQH

-270 LFDAERFMESD
+270 LFDAERFIESD
-281 AGNPFEDTQLALVA
+281 ASNPFEDAQLALVA
-295 LEWLVEDEKAQDAL
+295 LEWLVEDDKAQDAL
-309 FAAGWDLMVVDEA
+309 FAAGWDLLVVDEA
-322 HHLVWHEDKASRE
+322 HHLVWHEDQASPE
-335 YSLVEQLAEVIAG
+335 YSLVEQLAEVIPG

-370 LDPNRFHDLKAFRAE
+370 LDPNRFHDLAAFRAE
-385 SENYRPVA
+385 SEHYRPVA
-393 QAVQELLDKG
+393 EAVQELLDEG
-403 KLSPQAQTTIHGFL
+403 RLSPKAHATIEGFL
-417 GAEGDALLAAV
+417 GAEGEALLAAV
-428 NAGDDEAKSRLIRE
+428 NDGDTQASARLIRE

-465 ERKLHEYPLPCPVE
+465 KRQLHAYPLPCPDQ
-479 YLELP
+479 YMELP

-496 FQAHSE
+496 FQAQADSDE
-502 VSEEERW
+502 DNRW

-552 GIPATVFHEGMNILE
+552 GIPATVFHEGMSILE

-597 QFSHHLV
+597 QFAHHLV
-604 LFDLPS
+604 LFDLPA

-635 PFLET
+635 PHLQN
-640 SPQARLF
+640 SPQERLF
-647 QWYHEALN
+647 QWYDQALN
-655 AFLNTCPTGNALQH
+655 AFLATCPTGNALQH
-669 QFGSRLLPLLESG
+669 QFGPRLLPLLEDT
-682 DDDEW
+682 DDSQW
-687 QKLINEARAERERLE
+687 QALIGEARAERERLE
-702 SELHTGRDRLLEL
+702 SELHSGRDRLLEL

-723 EALVEAILDQDDQ
+723 QALVEAILEQDDQ
-736 FSLPI
+736 FTLPI

-779 DEGVTITYDRNQAL
+779 DEGVTITYDRDQAL

-834 PGTVLLELIYVSE
+834 PGTVLLELLYVSE

-867 LLDPNGN
+867 LLDANGN
-874 DLSSRVSFNTLN
+874 DLASRVSFETLN
-886 DQLESVPR
+886 DQLESVPK

-906 LLTPRINAGE
+906 VLTPKINAGE
-916 EKITP
+916 AKVLP
-921 KHAERVAEAQRR
+921 RHNERVAEAQRR
-933 LAADTEEELARLTAL
+933 LAAETDEELARLTAL
-948 QAVNPTVRDSELV
+948 QAVNPTVRDSEIQ
-961 ALRAQREQGLAMLE
+961 ALRKQREDGLAMLD

>member
-1 MSWNLKS
+1 
-8 GSGRPTTLGFFT
+8 
-20 PPLVFG
+20 
-26 ARSVN
+26 
-31 IVSFFKRETG
+31 
-41 SMAQQ
+41 
-46 YQPGQRWI
+46 
-54 SDSEAELGLGT
+54 
-65 VLAQDGRL
+65 
-73 LTVLYPATGETRQYA
+73 
-88 LRNAPLTR
+88 
-96 VRFSPGDVITHFE
+96 
-109 NWKMTVREVDDVDGL
+109 
-124 LVYHG
+124 
-129 LNAQNEVVTLP
+129 
-140 ETQLSNFI
+140 
-148 QFRLATDRL
+148 
-157 FAGQID
+157 
-163 QLSWFSLRYNTLE
+163 
-176 HTSRQLQSSL
+176 
-186 WGLGGVRAQPIAH
+186 
-199 QLHIAREVA
+199 
-208 DRIAPR
+208 
-214 VLLADEVG
+214 
-222 LGKTIE
+222 
-228 AGLVI
+228 
-233 HRQLLSGRA
+233 
-242 NRVLILVPENLQH
+242 
-255 QWLVEMRRRFNLQVA
+255 
-270 LFDAERFMESD
+270 
-281 AGNPFEDTQLALVA
+281 
-295 LEWLVEDEKAQDAL
+295 
-309 FAAGWDLMVVDEA
+309 
-322 HHLVWHEDKASRE
+322 
-335 YSLVEQLAEVIAG
+335 AEVIAG

-403 KLSPQAQTTIHGFL
+403 KLSAAAQKTIHGFL
-417 GAEGDALLAAV
+417 GAEGDTLLAAV
-428 NAGDDEAKSRLIRE
+428 NAGDDEAKARLIRE

-465 ERKLHEYPLPCPVE
+465 ERKLHQYPLPCPVE

-496 FQAHSE
+496 FQSQSDA
-502 VSEEERW
+502 SEEERW

-515 VDWLIDTLKMLKR
+515 VEWLIDTLKMLKR

-623 RIGQKHTIELHV
+623 RIGQKHIIELHV

-669 QFGSRLLPLLESG
+669 QFGPRLLPLLESG

-687 QKLINEARAERERLE
+687 QSLIDEARSERERLE

-723 EALVEAILDQDDQ
+723 EALVEDILEQDDQ

-867 LLDPNGN
+867 LLDANGN

-906 LLTPRINAGE
+906 QLTPRINAGE

>member
-1 MSWNLKS
+1 
-8 GSGRPTTLGFFT
+8 
-20 PPLVFG
+20 
-26 ARSVN
+26 
-31 IVSFFKRETG
+31 
-41 SMAQQ
+41 MAQ

-65 VLAQDGRL
+65 ILTEEGRL

-88 LRNAPLTR
+88 TRNAPLTR
-96 VRFSPGDVITHFE
+96 VRFAPGDEITHFE
-109 NWKMTVREVDDVDGL
+109 GWKLTVQEVEDIDGL

-129 LNAQNEVVTLP
+129 LNAQHQPVTMP

-148 QFRLATDRL
+148 QFRLASDRL

-163 QLSWFSLRYNTLE
+163 PLSWFALRYHSLE
-176 HTSRQLQSSL
+176 HNSRLLQSSL
-186 WGLGGVRAQPIAH
+186 WGLGGARAQPIAH

-242 NRVLILVPENLQH
+242 GRVLILVPENLQH
-255 QWLVEMRRRFNLQVA
+255 QWLVEMRRRFNLDVA

-281 AGNPFEDTQLALVA
+281 ASNPFEDCQLALVA
-295 LEWLVEDEKAQDAL
+295 LEWLKDDEKAQDAL
-309 FAAGWDLMVVDEA
+309 FAAGWDLLVVDEA
-322 HHLVWHEDKASRE
+322 HHLVWHPERVSPE
-335 YSLVEQLAEVIAG
+335 YALVEQLAEVIPG

-370 LDPNRFHDLKAFRAE
+370 LDPNRFHDLEAFRAE
-385 SENYRPVA
+385 SSQYRPVA
-393 QAVQELLDKG
+393 EAVQELLDQNS
-403 KLSPQAQTTIHGFL
+403 LSAQARDAIGGFL
-417 GAEGDALLAAV
+417 GDEGRELLDAIDG
-428 NAGDDEAKSRLIRE
+428 GDDEARARLVRE
-442 LLDRHGTGRVLFRNT
+442 LLDRHGTGRLLFRNT

-465 ERKLHEYPLPCPVE
+465 ERELHAYPLPSPDE

-484 VGEHAD
+484 LGEHAE

-496 FQAHSE
+496 YQAQDE
-502 VSEEERW
+502 IDDEQRW
-509 WRFDPR
+509 WRIDPR
-515 VDWLIDTLKMLKR
+515 VEWLIDNLKMLKKF
-528 VKVLVI
+528 KVLVI

-539 TAMDLEDALRVRS
+539 TALDLEDALRVRS
-552 GIPATVFHEGMNILE
+552 GIPATVFHEGMSILE

-597 QFSHHLV
+597 QFAHHLV
-604 LFDLPS
+604 LFDLPA

-623 RIGQKHTIELHV
+623 RIGQKHRIQVHV
-635 PFLET
+635 PYLEN
-640 SPQARLF
+640 SPQERLF
-647 QWYHEALN
+647 QWYHQALN
-655 AFLNTCPTGNALQH
+655 AFLATCPTGNALQH
-669 QFGSRLLPLLESG
+669 QFGPRLLPMLENA
-682 DDDEW
+682 DDGEW
-687 QKLINEARAERERLE
+687 QQLVDEATAERIRLE
-702 SELHTGRDRLLEL
+702 GELHSGRDRLLEL

-723 EALVEAILDQDDQ
+723 EALVEAILEQDDQ
-736 FSLPI
+736 FTLPI
-741 YMETLFDAFG
+741 YMEELFNAFG

-757 SENALILKPSEK
+757 SDNALILRPSEK

-779 DEGVTITYDRNQAL
+779 DEAVTVTYDRDQAL
-793 SREDMQFITWEHPM
+793 AREDMQFLTWEHPM

-834 PGTVLLELIYVSE
+834 PGTVLLELLYVSE
-847 VVAPRSL
+847 VVGPRKL
-854 QLGRYL
+854 QLGRFL

-867 LLDPNGN
+867 LLDANGN
-874 DLSSRVSFNTLN
+874 DLAPKVGFETLN

-894 ASANKFIQAQRD
+894 ASSNKFVQAQRD
-906 LLTPRINAGE
+906 VLAKQINDAEAKIMPR
-916 EKITP
+916 
-921 KHAERVAEAQRR
+921 HVERVAEAKRR
-933 LAADTEEELARLTAL
+933 LVAELDEELARLVAL
-948 QAVNPTVRDSELV
+948 SAVNPNVRDSEV
-961 ALRAQREQGLAMLE
+961 AALREQREQSLAMFD

>member
-1 MSWNLKS
+1 
-8 GSGRPTTLGFFT
+8 
-20 PPLVFG
+20 
-26 ARSVN
+26 
-31 IVSFFKRETG
+31 
-41 SMAQQ
+41 MAQQ

-65 VLAQDGRL
+65 ILAQDGRL
-73 LTVLYPATGETRQYA
+73 LTVLYPATGDTRQYS

-96 VRFSPGDVITHFE
+96 VRFSPGDQITHFE
-109 NWKMTVREVDDVDGL
+109 GWKLTVREVEDIDGL
-124 LVYHG
+124 MVYHG
-129 LNAQNEVVTLP
+129 LDGQNQARTLP

-148 QFRLATDRL
+148 QFRLASDRL

-163 QLSWFSLRYNTLE
+163 PLSWFSLRYNTLH
-176 HTSRQLQSSL
+176 HTSKQMQSSL
-186 WGLGGVRAQPIAH
+186 WGLGGCRAQPIAH

-208 DRIAPR
+208 DRSAPR

-242 NRVLILVPENLQH
+242 SRVLILVPENLQH

-270 LFDAERFMESD
+270 LFDAERFIESD
-281 AGNPFEDTQLALVA
+281 ASNPFEDAQLALVA
-295 LEWLVEDEKAQDAL
+295 LEWLVDDEKAQDAL
-309 FAAGWDLMVVDEA
+309 FAAGWDMLVVDEA
-322 HHLVWHEDKASRE
+322 HHLVWHEEQASAE
-335 YSLVEQLAEVIAG
+335 YSLVEQLAQVIPG

-370 LDPNRFHDLKAFRAE
+370 LDPNRFHDLAAFRAE
-385 SENYRPVA
+385 SEHYRPVA
-393 QAVQELLDKG
+393 EAVQELLDEG
-403 KLSPQAQTTIHGFL
+403 RLSPKAHATILGFL
-417 GAEGDALLAAV
+417 GSEGEALLAAV
-428 NAGDDEAKSRLIRE
+428 SDGDSQASARLIRE

-457 RAAVQGFP
+457 RAAIQGFP
-465 ERKLHEYPLPCPVE
+465 ERQLHPYPLANPE
-479 YLELP
+479 QYRDLP
-484 VGEHAD
+484 AGEHAE
-490 LYPEVS
+490 LYPEVA
-496 FQAHSE
+496 FQAQGETSD
-502 VSEEERW
+502 EERW

-528 VKVLVI
+528 TKVLVI

-552 GIPATVFHEGMNILE
+552 GIPATVFHEGMSILE

-597 QFSHHLV
+597 QFAHHLV
-604 LFDLPS
+604 MFDLPA

-623 RIGQKHTIELHV
+623 RIGQKHTIQLHI
-635 PFLET
+635 PYLQD
-640 SPQARLF
+640 SPQERLF
-647 QWYHEALN
+647 QWYHEGLN

-669 QFGSRLLPLLESG
+669 QFGPRLLPMLEG
-682 DDDEW
+682 GEAKAW
-687 QKLINEARAERERLE
+687 TALVAEARGERERLE
-702 SELHTGRDRLLEL
+702 AELHSGRDRLLEL

-723 EALVEAILDQDDQ
+723 QALVEAILEQDDQ
-736 FSLPI
+736 FALPI

-779 DEGVTITYDRNQAL
+779 DEGVTITYDRAQAL
-793 SREDMQFITWEHPM
+793 SREDMQFLTWEHPM

-834 PGTVLLELIYVSE
+834 PGTVLLELLFVSE

-867 LLDPNGN
+867 LLDANGN
-874 DLSSRVSFNTLN
+874 DLASRVAFETLN

-906 LLTPRINAGE
+906 VLAKRISGGE
-916 EKITP
+916 EKILPT
-921 KHAERVAEAQRR
+921 HVERVAEAQRR
-933 LAADTEEELARLTAL
+933 LAAEADEELARLTAL
-948 QAVNPTVRDSELV
+948 KAVNPSVRDSEIDT
-961 ALRAQREQGLAMLE
+961 LRKQREDGLAMLD

>member
-1 MSWNLKS
+1 
-8 GSGRPTTLGFFT
+8 
-20 PPLVFG
+20 
-26 ARSVN
+26 
-31 IVSFFKRETG
+31 
-41 SMAQQ
+41 MAQQ

-73 LTVLYPATGETRQYA
+73 LTVLYPATGDTRQYS

-96 VRFSPGDVITHFE
+96 VRFSPGDQITHFE
-109 NWKMTVREVDDVDGL
+109 GWKLTVREVDDVDGL

-129 LNAQNEVVTLP
+129 LDGQNQACTLP

-148 QFRLATDRL
+148 QFRLASDRL

-163 QLSWFSLRYNTLE
+163 PLPWFSLRYNTLE
-176 HTSRQLQSSL
+176 HTSRQLQSAL
-186 WGLGGVRAQPIAH
+186 WGLGGTRAQPIAH

-242 NRVLILVPENLQH
+242 SRVLILVPENLQH

-270 LFDAERFMESD
+270 LFDAERFIESD
-281 AGNPFEDTQLALVA
+281 ASNPFEDAQLALVA
-295 LEWLVEDEKAQDAL
+295 LEWLTEDEKAQDAL
-309 FAAGWDLMVVDEA
+309 FAAGWDLLVVDEA
-322 HHLVWHEDKASRE
+322 HHLVWHEEQVSPE
-335 YSLVEQLAEVIAG
+335 YGLVEQLAQVIPG

-370 LDPNRFHDLKAFRAE
+370 LDPNRFHDLAAFRAE
-385 SENYRPVA
+385 SEHYRPVA
-393 QAVQELLDKG
+393 EAVQELLDEG
-403 KLSPQAQTTIHGFL
+403 RLSAKAHATIEGFL
-417 GAEGDALLAAV
+417 GAEGEALLAAV
-428 NAGDDEAKSRLIRE
+428 NDGDTQASARLIRE

-465 ERKLHEYPLPCPVE
+465 ERNLHPYPLPSPDQ
-479 YLELP
+479 YMELP
-484 VGEHAD
+484 VGEHAE
-490 LYPEVS
+490 LYPEVA
-496 FQAHSE
+496 FQSQGDTD
-502 VSEEERW
+502 EEERW

-552 GIPATVFHEGMNILE
+552 GIPATVFHEGMSILE

-597 QFSHHLV
+597 QFAHHLV
-604 LFDLPS
+604 LFDLPA

-635 PFLET
+635 PYLQN
-640 SPQARLF
+640 SPQERLF
-647 QWYHEALN
+647 QWYDQALN
-655 AFLNTCPTGNALQH
+655 AFLATCPTGNALQH
-669 QFGSRLLPLLESG
+669 QFGPRLLPLLESG
-682 DDDEW
+682 DDGEW
-687 QKLINEARAERERLE
+687 QVLVDEARAERQRLE
-702 SELHTGRDRLLEL
+702 AELHSGRDRLLEL

-723 EALVEAILDQDDQ
+723 QELVEAILEQDDQ
-736 FSLPI
+736 FALPI

-834 PGTVLLELIYVSE
+834 PGTVLLELLYVSE
-847 VVAPRSL
+847 VVAPRAL

-867 LLDPNGN
+867 LLDTNGN
-874 DLSSRVSFNTLN
+874 DLASRVSFETLN
-886 DQLESVPR
+886 DQLESVPK

-906 LLTPRINAGE
+906 VLTPRINSGE
-916 EKITP
+916 AKIMP
-921 KHAERVAEAQRR
+921 RHAERVAEAQRR
-933 LAADTEEELARLTAL
+933 LAAETDEELARLTAL
-948 QAVNPTVRDSELV
+948 QAVNPSVRDSEIEAV
-961 ALRAQREQGLAMLE
+961 RKQREQGLAMLD

>member
-1 MSWNLKS
+1 
-8 GSGRPTTLGFFT
+8 
-20 PPLVFG
+20 
-26 ARSVN
+26 
-31 IVSFFKRETG
+31 
-41 SMAQQ
+41 MAQQ
-46 YQPGQRWI
+46 YEPGQRWI

-65 VLAQDGRL
+65 ILMQEGRM

-88 LRNAPLTR
+88 ARSAPLTR
-96 VRFSPGDVITHFE
+96 VRFSPGDEITHFE
-109 NWKMTVREVDDVDGL
+109 GWKLTVQEVDDIDGL

-129 LNAQNEVVTLP
+129 LNAQHQSVTMP

-148 QFRLATDRL
+148 QFRLASDRL

-163 QLSWFSLRYNTLE
+163 PLAWFGLRYRTLE
-176 HTSRQLQSSL
+176 YTSNHLQSSL
-186 WGLGGVRAQPIAH
+186 WGLGGVRAQPIPH

-228 AGLVI
+228 AGMVI

-255 QWLVEMRRRFNLQVA
+255 QWLVEMRRRFNLDVA
-270 LFDAERFMESD
+270 LFDAERFIESD
-281 AGNPFEDTQLALVA
+281 ASNPFEDCQLALVA
-295 LEWLVEDEKAQDAL
+295 LEWLREDEKAQDAL
-309 FAAGWDLMVVDEA
+309 FAAGWDLLVVDEA
-322 HHLVWHEDKASRE
+322 HHLVWHPERSSPE
-335 YSLVEQLAEVIAG
+335 YSLVEQLAEVIPG

-370 LDPNRFHDLKAFRAE
+370 LDPNRFHNLEAFRAE
-385 SENYRPVA
+385 SANYRPIA
-393 QAVQELLDKG
+393 EAVQELLDQG
-403 KLSPQAQTTIHGFL
+403 RLSAEAHKTIHDFL
-417 GAEGDALLAAV
+417 GAEGEGLLAAV
-428 NAGDDEAKSRLIRE
+428 NDGDSEASARLIRE
-442 LLDRHGTGRVLFRNT
+442 LLDRHGTGRLLFRNT

-465 ERKLHEYPLPCPVE
+465 ERELHAYPLPSPDE
-479 YLELP
+479 YMELP
-484 VGEHAD
+484 IGEHPD

-496 FQAHSE
+496 YQAQAE
-502 VSEEERW
+502 VDEDQRW

-515 VDWLIDTLKMLKR
+515 VEWLIDTLKMLKKF
-528 VKVLVI
+528 KVLVI

-539 TAMDLEDALRVRS
+539 TALDLEDALRVRS
-552 GIPATVFHEGMNILE
+552 GILATVFHEGMSILE

-597 QFSHHLV
+597 QFAHHLV
-604 LFDLPS
+604 LFDLPA

-623 RIGQKHTIELHV
+623 RIGQKHQIQVHV
-635 PFLET
+635 PYLEN
-640 SPQARLF
+640 SPQERLF
-647 QWYHEALN
+647 QWYHNALN
-655 AFLNTCPTGNALQH
+655 AFLATCPTGNALQH
-669 QFGSRLLPLLESG
+669 QFGSRMLPLLESG
-682 DDDEW
+682 DDNEW
-687 QKLINEARAERERLE
+687 QALVNEAKTERVRLE
-702 SELHTGRDRLLEL
+702 GELHAGRDRLLEL

-723 EALVEAILDQDDQ
+723 QTLAADIEEQDDQ
-736 FSLPI
+736 FALPI
-741 YMETLFDAFG
+741 YMEQLFNAFG

-757 SENALILKPSEK
+757 SENALILRPSEK

-779 DEGVTITYDRNQAL
+779 DEGVTITYDRNLAL
-793 SREDMQFITWEHPM
+793 SREDMQFLTWEHPM
-807 VQGGMDLVL
+807 VQGAMDLVR
-816 SGSMGNTAVALIK
+816 SGSMGNTGVALIK

-834 PGTVLLELIYVSE
+834 PGTVLLELLYVSD
-847 VVAPRSL
+847 VVAPRAL

-867 LLDPNGN
+867 LLDANGN
-874 DLSSRVSFNTLN
+874 DLAHKVAFETLN

-894 ASANKFIQAQRD
+894 ASANKFVQAQRD
-906 LLTPRINAGE
+906 SLNPQIGVGE
-916 EKITP
+916 EKVMP
-921 KHAERVAEAQRR
+921 RHLERVAEAKRR
-933 LAADTEEELARLTAL
+933 LANDMDEELARLTAL
-948 QAVNPTVRDSELV
+948 QAVNPSVRDSEIET
-961 ALRAQREQGLAMLE
+961 LRSQREQGLASLD

>member
-1 MSWNLKS
+1 
-8 GSGRPTTLGFFT
+8 
-20 PPLVFG
+20 
-26 ARSVN
+26 
-31 IVSFFKRETG
+31 
-41 SMAQQ
+41 MAQ

-65 VLAQDGRL
+65 ILTEEGRL

-88 LRNAPLTR
+88 TRNAPLTR
-96 VRFSPGDVITHFE
+96 VRFAPGDEITHFE
-109 NWKMTVREVDDVDGL
+109 GWKVTVQEVEDIDGL

-129 LNAQNEVVTLP
+129 LNAQHQPVTLP

-148 QFRLATDRL
+148 QFRLASDRL

-163 QLSWFSLRYNTLE
+163 PLSWFALRYHSLE
-176 HTSRQLQSSL
+176 HNSRLLQSSL
-186 WGLGGVRAQPIAH
+186 WGLGGARAQPIAH

-242 NRVLILVPENLQH
+242 GRVLILVPENLQH
-255 QWLVEMRRRFNLQVA
+255 QWLVEMRRRFNLDVA

-281 AGNPFEDTQLALVA
+281 ASNPFEDCQLALVA
-295 LEWLVEDEKAQDAL
+295 LEWLKDDEKAQDAL
-309 FAAGWDLMVVDEA
+309 FAAGWDLLVVDEA
-322 HHLVWHEDKASRE
+322 HHLVWHPEQASAE
-335 YSLVEQLAEVIAG
+335 YSLVEQLAEVIPG

-370 LDPNRFHDLKAFRAE
+370 LDPNRFHDLEAFRAE
-385 SENYRPVA
+385 SSQYRPVA
-393 QAVQELLDKG
+393 EAVQELLDQD
-403 KLSPQAQTTIHGFL
+403 KLSAQARDAIGGFL
-417 GAEGDALLAAV
+417 GDEGRELLDAIDG
-428 NAGDDEAKSRLIRE
+428 GDSEARSRLVRE
-442 LLDRHGTGRVLFRNT
+442 LLDRHGTGRLLFRNT

-465 ERKLHEYPLPCPVE
+465 ERELHAYPLPSPDE

-484 VGEHAD
+484 LGEHAE

-496 FQAHSE
+496 YQAQDE
-502 VSEEERW
+502 IDDEQRW
-509 WRFDPR
+509 WRIDPR
-515 VDWLIDTLKMLKR
+515 VEWLIDNLKILKKF
-528 VKVLVI
+528 KVLVI

-539 TAMDLEDALRVRS
+539 TALDLEDALRVRS
-552 GIPATVFHEGMNILE
+552 GIPATVFHEGMSILE

-597 QFSHHLV
+597 QFAHHLV
-604 LFDLPS
+604 LFDLPA

-623 RIGQKHTIELHV
+623 RIGQKHRIQLHV
-635 PFLET
+635 PYLEN
-640 SPQARLF
+640 SPQERLF
-647 QWYHEALN
+647 QWYHQALN
-655 AFLNTCPTGNALQH
+655 AFLATCPTGNALQH
-669 QFGSRLLPLLESG
+669 QFGPRLLPMLENA
-682 DDDEW
+682 DDGEW
-687 QKLINEARAERERLE
+687 QQLVDEATAERIRLE
-702 SELHTGRDRLLEL
+702 GELHSGRDRLLEL

-723 EALVEAILDQDDQ
+723 EALVEAILEQDDQ
-736 FSLPI
+736 FTLPI
-741 YMETLFDAFG
+741 YMEELFNAFG

-757 SENALILKPSEK
+757 SDNALILRPSEK

-779 DEGVTITYDRNQAL
+779 DEAVTVTYDRDLAL
-793 SREDMQFITWEHPM
+793 AREDMQFLTWEHPM

-834 PGTVLLELIYVSE
+834 PGTVLLELLYVSE
-847 VVAPRSL
+847 VVGPRKL
-854 QLGRYL
+854 QLGRFL

-867 LLDPNGN
+867 LLDANGN
-874 DLSSRVSFNTLN
+874 DLAPKVGFETLN

-894 ASANKFIQAQRD
+894 ASANKFVQAQRD
-906 LLTPRINAGE
+906 VLAKQISAAEAKIMPR
-916 EKITP
+916 
-921 KHAERVAEAQRR
+921 HVERVSEAKRR
-933 LAADTEEELARLTAL
+933 LVAELDEELARLVAL
-948 QAVNPTVRDSELV
+948 SAVNPNVRDSEV
-961 ALRAQREQGLAMLE
+961 SALREQREQSLAMFD